1 MGPGDAAWPAQ
12 GSQQNVVAGAHYQ
25 ELENL
30 GSSRSPLAPLSPR
43 LLCETDSDARQML
56 CPQAAL
62 SPLTQQSSPGGRN
75 AITPTGQ
82 MKVSSPQVEAG
93 GKVSSRKERN
103 LLISCASS

>member
-1 MGPGDAAWPAQ
+1 MWWP
-12 GSQQNVVAGAHYQ
+12 GAHYQ

-62 SPLTQQSSPGGRN
+62 SPLTQQNSPGGRN

-82 MKVSSPQVEAG
+82 MKASSPQVEAG

-103 LLISCASS
+103 LISCASS